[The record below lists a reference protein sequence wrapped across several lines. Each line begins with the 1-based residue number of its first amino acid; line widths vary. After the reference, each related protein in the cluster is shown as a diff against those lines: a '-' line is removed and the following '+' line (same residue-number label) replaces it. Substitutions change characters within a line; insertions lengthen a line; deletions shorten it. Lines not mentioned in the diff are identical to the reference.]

1 MTSRKRIIPPASAEA
16 FTVQKGQILR
26 IVDLVGGQPGDLVAF
41 HLHDLEEAFSQA
53 RTRVEN
59 RAFRVT
65 LDHTLWTDAA
75 WPRVMFTVAAD
86 TGGGHDLL
94 YTPCCRYALE
104 RRFGVSRDGCLEN
117 LARALAPHR
126 ARRVPDPLNL
136 FFNVHTDPAGPMH
149 IGAPLSGPGDRIDLR
164 AEMDCLV
171 AVATCAAPK
180 ATPST
185 GYEIEILEDF

>member
-1 MTSRKRIIPPASAEA
+1 MQPGRFPIAPASAQA
-16 FTVQKGQILR
+16 FTIRAGQTLR
-26 IVDLVGGQPGDLVAF
+26 VVDIAGGQAGDLVAF

-65 LDHTLWTDAA
+65 LGHALWTDAA
-75 WPRVMFTVAAD
+75 WPRIMFTVVED

-104 RRFGVSRDGCLEN
+104 QRFGVSRDGCLEN
-117 LARALAPHR
+117 LTRALRPR
-126 ARRVPDPLNL
+126 LTRKVPDPLNL
-136 FFNVHTDPAGPMH
+136 FFNVCADPAGPIR
-149 IGAPLSGPGDRIDLR
+149 IGQPLSRPGSRIDLR

-171 AVATCAAPK
+171 AVSTCAVPK
-180 ATPST
+180 DTPNT
-185 GYEIEILEDF
+185 GYEVEILEG

>member
-1 MTSRKRIIPPASAEA
+1 MSSLQFSIAPASAQA
-16 FTVQKGQILR
+16 FTVLTGQTLR
-26 IVDLVGGQPGDLVAF
+26 VVDIAGGQAGDLVAF
-41 HLHDLEEAFSQA
+41 HLHDLEETFSQA

-65 LDHTLWTDAA
+65 AGHALWTDAA
-75 WPRVMFTVAAD
+75 WPRIMFTLLAD

-104 RRFGVSRDGCLEN
+104 RRFHVSRDGCLEN
-117 LARALAPHR
+117 LTRALASHQVR
-126 ARRVPDPLNL
+126 KVPDPLNL
-136 FFNVHTDPAGPMH
+136 FFNVSADPAGPIH
-149 IGAPLSGPGDRIDLR
+149 IGQPLSAPGGRIDLR

-185 GYEIEILEDF
+185 GYEIEILT